1 MNEAAF
7 LGGLITHLRF
17 CQFPNTRD
25 NAIRPEQFRRIEF
38 AELFNVAEKFSGEGR
53 LRVMGWTA
61 PRSALMT
68 ARRIK

>member
-25 NAIRPEQFRRIEF
+25 NAIRPEQFRRIE
-38 AELFNVAEKFSGEGR
+38 LQNCST
-53 LRVMGWTA
+53 LR
-61 PRSALMT
+61 RNSAVKAGLG
-68 ARRIK
+68 